1 MKAIQCFSIA
11 TLLVLNACGGGSSDT
26 STPPS
31 EEQDRYDISS
41 YSSPVSNQTDL
52 SGTWLYT
59 AQFDL
64 ESQDQSVEPPVTTR
78 IQVEMRSL
86 VNIVQTEDD
95 IDVHAPSS
103 WCELDSIHPGDES
116 LAPSGRCFTDL
127 DGYAYLENGE
137 LTIDIGIGELV
148 GNLDDNIISGQT
160 YAYPGENTI
169 IHSSSAGMV
178 KLSHVN
184 SLYDL
189 AEEPSEWGDIDG
201 FPIRLFSESRITR
214 QLQRGGTY
222 EDLDQI
228 YSLKAFAS
236 SMVDLTPDNSS
247 DNPYLLESQYEL
259 THSQLSANPA
269 AYPEEWYLHIWDILS
284 VAQLDDSGIPESPVF
299 GGNGSTLT
307 NTETPVTRQV
317 TGEGAVS
324 GESIQRQAPLVS
336 RSNTTEIIGS
346 ATWMEPNV
354 IEVGGSFIVDGETER
369 NVDIVIQL

>member
-1 MKAIQCFSIA
+1 MKAIQYFSIA

-299 GGNGSTLT
+299 GGNGSTLP

-324 GESIQRQAPLVS
+324 GESIQSQAPLVS